1 MSELWKIQN
10 FISIE
15 PAQLL
20 DKVQDLKEQGY
31 RLGQACCTK
40 VSEGFELTYSF
51 DKDHVLTNLRL
62 VIPEEEEIMSI
73 TGADILPNVKH
84 S

>member
-10 FISIE
+10 FIAIE

-40 VSEGFELTYSF
+40 VSEGFEHDAIHLI
-51 DKDHVLTNLRL
+51 R
-62 VIPEEEEIMSI
+62 I
-73 TGADILPNVKH
+73 T